1 MHNIQLAAGQIVQ
14 QVLADGR
21 NLNQVLDESL
31 RKKAVWTPAQRAA
44 LQDLSYGT
52 LRFYGQLRAL
62 LGLLLHKPMLDQRI
76 FYVLLVALY
85 QLQYSKAAPHAVVD
99 HAVRSAQ
106 MLNVKVSGLVNA
118 ILRNFLRGRDALL
131 EQAALSAEGKY
142 SYPQWWIDELQAQY
156 GERGAAILAAGNL
169 HPPMTLRINRLLGTT
184 ADYLAQLTLNDLS
197 ARLIE
202 PGALQ
207 LDKPVSVDRLPGFFD
222 GLVSVQDAGAQHA
235 ALLLDARDGMRVL
248 DACAAP
254 GGKTAHILECAQ
266 VEMVAVDKDEKRL
279 QRVAENLQ
287 RLGLTAQLV
296 AGDAAEPEKWWDG
309 KPFQRILADVPCSAS
324 GVVRRHPDI
333 KWLRR
338 RADIAGFA
346 AQQLDILK
354 ALWRLLAQ
362 DGKLLYAT
370 CSVFKQENEQVVVAF
385 LAQQPDAQRLPIVLP
400 DGDNGQM
407 LPDDQHDGFYYAL
420 LHKQMSEDITGDMAV
435 VVRQPGGI
443 ARGSIK

>member
-21 NLNQVLDESL
+21 NLNQVLEESL
-31 RKKAVWTPAQRAA
+31 RRKSVWAPAQRAA

-52 LRFYGQLRAL
+52 LRFYGQLRTL

-76 FYVLLVALY
+76 YHVLLVALY
-85 QLQYSKAAPHAVVD
+85 QLQYSKAAQHAVVD

-106 MLNVKVSGLVNA
+106 MLNAKVSGLVNA
-118 ILRNFLRGRDALL
+118 ILRNFLRSRDSLL
-131 EQAALSAEGKY
+131 EQAAQHAEGKY

-156 GERGAAILAAGNL
+156 GERSAAILTAGNL
-169 HPPMTLRINRLLGTT
+169 HPPMTLRVNQRRGTT
-184 ADYLAQLTLNDLS
+184 ADYLALLS
-197 ARLIE
+197 QQDGEQQNFPARLIE
-202 PGALQ
+202 PDALQ
-207 LDKPVSVDRLPGFFD
+207 LDKPVPVDRLPGFFA

-235 ALLLDARDGMRVL
+235 ARLLDVHDNMRVL

-287 RLGLTAQLV
+287 RLELFAQLLV
-296 AGDAAEPEKWWDG
+296 GDAAEPDKWRDG
-309 KPFQRILADVPCSAS
+309 RAFDRILADVPCSAS

-338 RADIAGFA
+338 RTDIAGFA
-346 AQQLDILK
+346 AQQLDILR
-354 ALWRLLAQ
+354 ALWPLLVPE
-362 DGKLLYAT
+362 GKLLYAT
-370 CSVFKQENEQVVVAF
+370 CSVFQQENEQVIAAF
-385 LAQQPDAQRLPIVLP
+385 LAQQPDARRLPIALP
-400 DGDNGQM
+400 ESGNGQI
-407 LPDDQHDGFYYAL
+407 LPNDQHDGFFYAL
-420 LHKQMSEDITGDMAV
+420 LQKI
-435 VVRQPGGI
+435 
-443 ARGSIK
+443 

>member
-14 QVLADGR
+14 QVLVDGR

-76 FYVLLVALY
+76 YYVLLVALY
-85 QLQYSKAAPHAVVD
+85 QLQYSKAAQHAVVD

-106 MLNVKVSGLVNA
+106 MLNAKVSGLVNA
-118 ILRNFLRGRDALL
+118 ILRNFLRSRDALL
-131 EQAALSAEGKY
+131 EQAAQNAEGKY

-156 GERGAAILAAGNL
+156 GERSTAILEAGNR
-169 HPPMTLRINRLLGTT
+169 HPPMTLRVNQRCGTT
-184 ADYLAQLTLNDLS
+184 AEYLARLEQQDS
-197 ARLIE
+197 PARLIE
-202 PGALQ
+202 PDALQ
-207 LDKPVSVDRLPGFFD
+207 LDKPMPVDKLPGFFA
-222 GLVSVQDAGAQHA
+222 GLVSVQDAGAQYA
-235 ALLLDARDGMRVL
+235 ARLLDVHDNMRVL

-287 RLGLTAQLV
+287 RLGLSAQLLV
-296 AGDAAEPEKWWDG
+296 GDAAEAEKWWDG
-309 KPFQRILADVPCSAS
+309 KVFQRILADVPCSAS

-338 RADIAGFA
+338 RTDIAGFA
-346 AQQLDILK
+346 AQQLNILR
-354 ALWRLLAQ
+354 ALWLLLAQ

-370 CSVFKQENEQVVVAF
+370 CSVFQQENDQVIAAF
-385 LAQQPDAQRLPIVLP
+385 LAQQPDARRLPIALP
-400 DGDNGQM
+400 ESSNGQI
-407 LPDDQHDGFYYAL
+407 LPNDQHDGFFYAL
-420 LHKQMSEDITGDMAV
+420 LQKI
-435 VVRQPGGI
+435 
-443 ARGSIK
+443 